1 MTSDIQSDS
10 LAIVD
15 LSKVIGANPA
25 LGVEKNA
32 DGRVT
37 ALKFPGS
44 NLSGSLP
51 ASIGRLTQLQYC
63 DLSGN
68 KLSGAIPAE
77 IGYLTQLSY
86 LDLSDNGFSGDA
98 PSLSQLAKLLVLDM
112 SLNKLTSLPA
122 LNANIP
128 ELEYLAFAGN
138 QLTGSLPAGWSA
150 YQKLIYIDVS
160 NNAFT
165 GDIPSSWSVLTSMK
179 ALHLYGNS
187 LSNSIPL
194 YISQFIHLQ
203 SLALN
208 NNNLTGTIPP
218 DLGSLPELQT
228 LLVMQNRLTGEIP
241 ASLLGNPHWGEWENN
256 VCPQQSG
263 YGFSNCNSTK
273 SANIQA
279 NILSN
284 YGKSIKRSLSGI
296 IVY

>member
-77 IGYLTQLSY
+77 IGNLTQLSY

-187 LSNSIPL
+187 LSNSIPA

-228 LLVMQNRLTGEIP
+228 LLLMQNRLTGEIP
-241 ASLLGNPHWGEWENN
+241 ASLLGNLHWSEWESN

-263 YGFSNCNSTK
+263 YGFSNCNSTR
-273 SANIQA
+273 SAKTQA
-279 NILSN
+279 TSLSDF
-284 YGKSIKRSLSGI
+284 GKSIKRSIRGLLL
-296 IVY
+296 